1 MYAVSRRRAG
11 GACVI
16 EVSPAAIDDDE
27 KGSEEDEVD
36 QKEEEEV
43 VEEGNEV
50 GSSRSPEDLS
60 RRIDESV
67 LEVSLPTVSVSL
79 VDDGDERL
87 LWSLDGIALRSGS
100 RLGVDGGG
108 AFTELRVLATQV
120 DDQHPHTAFPVLLY
134 HIPRR
139 GALLDLV
146 VTSAPPVDESDARH
160 PGLCVN
166 ITPGGLHLRVHEPL
180 IWRLR
185 AFADKITGGG
195 GTNGGVANGSS
206 GSDGGDGAMVRGE
219 GRKTAAVDDPSMA
232 LGLLR
237 VSSVG
242 VRLTFKPTP
251 RSRPSTVGP
260 ALASVLAFLN
270 LDRLPITVGAFVR
283 HHARLKRSDIARQ
296 VVGHVKGEAI
306 SQFFAVLSSVNHLGN
321 VAGTLDQ
328 FGDNIRRLGNLGLKD
343 AGDATN
349 GDGGDGGGSDDDDDA
364 STRDAEYPY
373 AGAAGFV
380 VGRAGSSSVVA
391 AAVEKNV
398 ITGALTGGSELAM
411 NVVGGVGGIF
421 TKSAAGFQR
430 SGISGLAT
438 GTARGIGGLVAGA
451 AAGAVGAV
459 ARGGEGVDATVGA
472 AQDQVKGGADA
483 AAAVRRRLPLATRGD
498 GIVRA
503 WNETDAAG
511 LHLLRVASRRDSL
524 GVRRFPFA
532 GARFEAALRLEESNG
547 GTTRVGGESRVVL
560 LSHRHVGCVATATG
574 VVEWILPWVRVASV
588 GVDGDVVVVHAR
600 GAVDGGG
607 DGGAD
612 AFGVVLGSVGS
623 VGKTSGGDVD
633 RAKRFARCGSSEC
646 ARVVAE
652 RTREAWAA
660 PAARGGATG
669 GGGI

>member
-1 MYAVSRRRAG
+1 M
-11 GACVI
+11 
-16 EVSPAAIDDDE
+16 
-27 KGSEEDEVD
+27 
-36 QKEEEEV
+36 
-43 VEEGNEV
+43 
-50 GSSRSPEDLS
+50 
-60 RRIDESV
+60 
-67 LEVSLPTVSVSL
+67 
-79 VDDGDERL
+79 
-87 LWSLDGIALRSGS
+87 
-100 RLGVDGGG
+100 
-108 AFTELRVLATQV
+108 
-120 DDQHPHTAFPVLLY
+120 
-134 HIPRR
+134 
-139 GALLDLV
+139 
-146 VTSAPPVDESDARH
+146 
-160 PGLCVN
+160 
-166 ITPGGLHLRVHEPL
+166 
-180 IWRLR
+180 
-185 AFADKITGGG
+185 
-195 GTNGGVANGSS
+195 
-206 GSDGGDGAMVRGE
+206 
-219 GRKTAAVDDPSMA
+219 
-232 LGLLR
+232 
-237 VSSVG
+237 
-242 VRLTFKPTP
+242 
-251 RSRPSTVGP
+251 
-260 ALASVLAFLN
+260 
-270 LDRLPITVGAFVR
+270 
-283 HHARLKRSDIARQ
+283 
-296 VVGHVKGEAI
+296 
-306 SQFFAVLSSVNHLGN
+306 
-321 VAGTLDQ
+321 AGTLDQ

-459 ARGGEGVDATVGA
+459 ARVVEGVDATVGA

-532 GARFEAALRLEESNG
+532 GARFEAALPLEESSNEG
-547 GTTRVGGESRVVL
+547 GTKTRGGGDSRVLL

-574 VVEWILPWVRVASV
+574 VVEWILPWSRVASV

-600 GAVDGGG
+600 GAIGDGGG

-612 AFGVVLGSVGS
+612 AFGGVLGIGGI

-633 RAKRFARCGSSEC
+633 RAKRFARCGSAER

-660 PAARGGATG
+660 HAARGPATG